1 MNLLTN
7 GKSGYSR
14 EMTVLT
20 EYETWQRAM
29 GKQPTTV
36 DTTRKVINRFLDQAQ
51 CSPVEYS
58 TEHVVEF
65 LASPDFSPNTR
76 YAYFWHLKSFSEW
89 LVITRKRDDQP
100 MFHLRSPRM
109 TRKPPRPVPGNSLP
123 NLLEHA
129 SGGRTRMM
137 ILLAA
142 LQGLR
147 VHEVAKIHSS
157 DVDIY
162 DGSIEVLGKGGKV
175 AILPLHDEVRRA
187 IVREQMPR
195 DGYWFESTARPG
207 RPILPAAVSKAVA
220 RAMKAADVPGTPHAL
235 RHFFGTE
242 LVRSGANLRVV
253 QELMRH
259 SSIVTTQGYVQ
270 VQGSEMRAALGNLR
284 FVA

>member
-1 MNLLTN
+1 
-7 GKSGYSR
+7 
-14 EMTVLT
+14 MTVLD
-20 EYETWQRAM
+20 EYEMWQRAM
-29 GKQPTTV
+29 GKQPTTL
-36 DTTRKVINRFLDQAQ
+36 DTTRKVISRFLDQAR
-51 CSPVEYS
+51 CSAVEYS
-58 TEHVVEF
+58 TAHVVEF
-65 LASPDFSPNTR
+65 LATPDFSPNTR

-129 SGGRTRMM
+129 ACGRTRMM

-147 VHEVAKIHSS
+147 VHEVAKLHSK

-175 AILPLHDEVRRA
+175 AILPLHNEVRRA
-187 IVREQMPR
+187 MVREQMPR
-195 DGYWFESTARPG
+195 DGYWFESAARPG
-207 RPILPAAVSKAVA
+207 RPILPATVSKAVA

-284 FVA
+284 IVA